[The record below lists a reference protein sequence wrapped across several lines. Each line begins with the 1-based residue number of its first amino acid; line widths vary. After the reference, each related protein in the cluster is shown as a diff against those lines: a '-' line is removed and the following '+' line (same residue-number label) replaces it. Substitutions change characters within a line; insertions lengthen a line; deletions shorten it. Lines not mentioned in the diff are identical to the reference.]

1 MSVEV
6 TLSSRL
12 SSRAGVR
19 RTYVA
24 VPGDGRLADLVDRL
38 VDRYG
43 AEMRAALADGGSLR
57 HDVVA
62 VREGNVAEEQLTLE
76 SRVSPGD
83 RIRFEVS
90 RSEPTRVASEFSA

>member
-1 MSVEV
+1 MSVVV
-6 TLSSRL
+6 TLSSGL

-24 VPGDGRLADLVDRL
+24 VPGDGRLADLVDR
-38 VDRYG
+38 YG
-43 AEMRAALADGGSLR
+43 GEMRAALADGGSLR

-62 VREGNVAEEQLTLE
+62 VREGNVAEEQLTME

-90 RSEPTRVASEFSA
+90 RSEPTRVASEFRA